1 MANKTIVPVEIISM
15 DPYQQIG
22 AQFRAFLLGLSGTDR
37 SRPLAEAS
45 IEAEVEARARRRN
58 TSLIPNS
65 RHYATMLA
73 YGDFILADGMNIRC
87 EAIQGISGVITLP
100 TVKTVAAGR
109 PEVQLRRFLTHFFF
123 ENPPVVIEQNPKKD
137 STGFLQGAASGDVS
151 ALLPGRASFSQFLIL
166 SLAGKPLA
174 NRDPLTMTAER
185 VDEWP
190 PIGSTFVSEKPT
202 DFYEL
207 EKLDDPAA
215 RPFASLAACKSGL
228 ISELTIPD
236 R

>member
-1 MANKTIVPVEIISM
+1 M

-22 AQFRAFLLGLSGTDR
+22 AQLRAFLLGLSGADR
-37 SRPLAEAS
+37 FQPLSVASLAAEA
-45 IEAEVEARARRRN
+45 EARARRRD

-73 YGDFILADGMNIRC
+73 YGDFILADGPNIRC
-87 EAIQGISGVITLP
+87 EAIQGISGVVTLP
-100 TVKTVAAGR
+100 RIKTVAGGR

-123 ENPPVVIEQNPKKD
+123 ENPPVVIEQNPNRD
-137 STGFLQGAASGDVS
+137 STGYLQGAAAGDVS

-174 NRDPLTMTAER
+174 NREALVMTADR
-185 VDEWP
+185 VEEWP

-207 EKLDDPAA
+207 EKFEDPAA
-215 RPFASLAACKSGL
+215 RSFATLTACKSGL
-228 ISELTIPD
+228 ITELQIPD
-236 R
+236 K